1 MKEIDWTKFV
11 RKIHI
16 KSTIDKVYRCWTTQ
30 HKLERW
36 FLKKAEFTTKN
47 DLPRASKE
55 YIQAGDKYSWQWH
68 NWEGVEQGEIIEA
81 NGKDRIV
88 FAFADNEVEVI
99 LTREKGMT
107 LVSLTQS
114 KIATDEKSKM
124 NNFVGCSNGW
134 TFWMTNLKAYL
145 EHKIILHNKKED
157 QALHPNDGFQ
167 YINV

>member
-16 KSTIDKVYRCWTTQ
+16 KSSIDKIYKCWATQ

-36 FLKKAEFTTKN
+36 FLKKAEFKSADN
-47 DLPRASKE
+47 LPRASKE
-55 YIQAGDKYSWQWH
+55 FIQTGDTYSWQWY
-68 NWEGVEQGEIIEA
+68 NWEGIEKGKIIEA
-81 NGKDRIV
+81 NGRDKIV
-88 FAFADNEVEVI
+88 FAFADNEVEVL

-107 LVSLTQS
+107 LVCLTQS
-114 KIATDEKSKM
+114 KIKTDEPSKM

-145 EHKIILHNKKED
+145 EYKILLHNKSDD
-157 QALHPNDGFQ
+157 QTLNPNDGFE